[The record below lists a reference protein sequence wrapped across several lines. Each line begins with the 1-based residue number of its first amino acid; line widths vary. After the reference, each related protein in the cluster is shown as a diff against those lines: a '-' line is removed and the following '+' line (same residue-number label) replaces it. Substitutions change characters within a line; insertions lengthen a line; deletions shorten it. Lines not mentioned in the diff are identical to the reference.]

1 MLKRIEIFGIKT
13 TLTETRNFSALVA
26 QISNN
31 PNQSM
36 FFCNVHMLMLAQE
49 DQVLA
54 EAMNGADLVFADS
67 APIAWLQ
74 RRISGE
80 NAKYIPG
87 YKIMF
92 AIFERAVKNNENVG
106 FLGSTPDVMQQLVR
120 SLSDRFKGLPVTY
133 QYSPPF
139 MQGEL
144 VLTEQELQSLIR
156 SDVKWLFVGLG
167 CPKQEK
173 WIHKYHNE
181 IQCNILGVGAAFD
194 WLSELTTKPPEWM
207 EKYGLAW
214 LFRFFQSPTRMFHR
228 YLKYNTKFVLRV
240 LKLTIFG
247 K

>member
-1 MLKRIEIFGIKT
+1 MLKQINIFGIKT
-13 TLTETRNFSALVA
+13 TLAKTKNFVALVA
-26 QISNN
+26 HISEK
-31 PNQSM
+31 PNQSI

-49 DQVLA
+49 DPVLA
-54 EAMNGADLVFADS
+54 EAMNSADVVFADS

-74 RRISGE
+74 RRITGGKAE
-80 NAKYIPG
+80 YIPG

-106 FLGSTPDVMQQLVR
+106 FLGSTPDVMQQLAQ
-120 SLSDRFKGLPVTY
+120 SLKDRFKGLPVTY

-144 VLTEQELQSLIR
+144 VLTEQELQNLV
-156 SDVKWLFVGLG
+156 DAEVKWLFVGLG

-173 WIHKYHNE
+173 WILRYHDKT
-181 IQCNILGVGAAFD
+181 QCNVLGVGAAFD

-214 LFRFFQSPTRMFHR
+214 LYRFFQNPVKMFQR
-228 YLKYNTKFVLRV
+228 YIKYNTRFIFRV
-240 LKLTIFG
+240 IKLAIFR